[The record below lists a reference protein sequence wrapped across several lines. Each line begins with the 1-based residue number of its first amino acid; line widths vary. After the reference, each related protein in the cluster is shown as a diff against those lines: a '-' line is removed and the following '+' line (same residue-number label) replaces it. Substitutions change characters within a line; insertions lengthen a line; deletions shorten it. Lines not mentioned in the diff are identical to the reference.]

1 MKHALLAIA
10 AALALG
16 SVGHASGQVY
26 PAQPITI
33 VVAGPAGGP
42 TDAIGRI
49 LAEHM
54 HQSLGQAVLI
64 ENRPASGGIALGR
77 VGHAKP
83 DGYTIGLGHWGTH
96 VVDGAI
102 LELPF
107 DPLRDFEPVSL
118 IAFNP
123 LLILSKNAVPAKDLK
138 ELIAWLKAN
147 PGKATLGTAGPGS
160 PPQVAG
166 VFFEKLTGTHFRFV
180 PYRGA
185 APAMQDL
192 IGGQIDMNMPQAA
205 IALPQIAAGTI
216 RAYAVTAKT
225 RLASAPAI
233 PTVDE
238 AGAPGLYI
246 SVWHGLWAPKNT
258 PKPVVTRLN
267 AAVVSALADPTVRR
281 RLAEIGQD
289 IPAAT
294 QQTPGALGEFQKAEI
309 EKWWPIIKAAN
320 IKGE

>member
-1 MKHALLAIA
+1 MRYLSIAVAIA
-10 AALALG
+10 AALGPA
-16 SVGHASGQVY
+16 GHAFGQAY
-26 PAQPITI
+26 PAQAITM

-49 LAEHM
+49 LAGHM
-54 HQSLGQAVLI
+54 HQSLGQPVLI

-102 LELPF
+102 LDLPF
-107 DPLRDFEPVSL
+107 DPLNDFEPVSL

-147 PGKATLGTAGPGS
+147 PGKASLGTAGPGS

-166 VFFEKLTGTHFRFV
+166 VFFQKLTGTRFQFV

-192 IGGQIDMNMPQAA
+192 IAGQIDLNMPQAA

-216 RAYAVTAKT
+216 RAYAVTSKT

-258 PKPVVTRLN
+258 PRPVVARLN
-267 AAVVSALADPTVRR
+267 SAVVSALADSTVRR
-281 RLAEIGQD
+281 RLAELGQD
-289 IPAAT
+289 IPAPE
-294 QQTPGALGEFQKAEI
+294 QQTPDALGEFQKAEI
-309 EKWWPIIKAAN
+309 AKWWPIIKAAN